1 MIAAIRRPADDD
13 ELDAALDLRRRV
25 FCDEQGVPLELE
37 RDGRDATALH
47 LVAVDGSGAVVAT
60 CRLLHDGGAMLLQRM
75 AVDRAARG
83 LGVAARLLDAAHAE
97 AAAAGAREVELHAQL
112 AVRDFYAR
120 AGYAAE
126 GPEFEEAG
134 IVHVAMRRAVP

>member
-1 MIAAIRRPADDD
+1 VAEAIRRPEGH
-13 ELDAALDLRRRV
+13 ELAAALDLRRRV
-25 FCDEQGVPLELE
+25 FCEEQGVPLELE

-60 CRLLHDGGAMLLQRM
+60 CRLVRDGDAMMLQRM

-83 LGVAARLLDAAHAE
+83 LGVGARLLDAAHAE
-97 AAAAGAREVELHAQL
+97 AAAAGAGEVELHAQV

-134 IVHVAMRRAVP
+134 IAHVVMRRALP

>member
-1 MIAAIRRPADDD
+1 MAEAIRRPEGN
-13 ELDAALDLRRRV
+13 ELVAALDLRRRV
-25 FCDEQGVPLELE
+25 FCEEQGVPLELE

-60 CRLLHDGGAMLLQRM
+60 CRLVRDGDAMMLQRM

-83 LGVAARLLDAAHAE
+83 RGVGARLLDAAHAE
-97 AAAAGAREVELHAQL
+97 AAAAGADEVELHAQVP
-112 AVRDFYAR
+112 VREFYAR

-134 IVHVAMRRAVP
+134 IAHVVMRRAVP

>member
-1 MIAAIRRPADDD
+1 MAEAIRCPEGH
-13 ELDAALDLRRRV
+13 ELVAALDLRRRV
-25 FCDEQGVPLELE
+25 FCEEQGVPLELE

-60 CRLLHDGGAMLLQRM
+60 CRLVRDGDAMMLQRM

-83 LGVAARLLDAAHAE
+83 RGVGARLLDAAHAE
-97 AAAAGAREVELHAQL
+97 AAAAGADEVELHAQVP
-112 AVRDFYAR
+112 VREFYAR

-134 IVHVAMRRAVP
+134 IAHVVMRRAVP

>member
-1 MIAAIRRPADDD
+1 VIAAVRRPAGDD
-13 ELDAALDLRRRV
+13 ELAAALELRRRV
-25 FCDEQGVPLELE
+25 FCDEQGVPLALE

-60 CRLLHDGGAMLLQRM
+60 CRLVRDGGPVMLQRM

-83 LGVAARLLDAAHAE
+83 LGVGALLLDAAHAE
-97 AAAAGAREVELHAQL
+97 AAAAGASEVELHAQL

-120 AGYAAE
+120 AGYEAE
-126 GPEFEEAG
+126 GAAFEEAG
-134 IVHVAMRRAVP
+134 IAHVVMRRALP

>member
-1 MIAAIRRPADDD
+1 M
-13 ELDAALDLRRRV
+13 
-25 FCDEQGVPLELE
+25 
-37 RDGRDATALH
+37 
-47 LVAVDGSGAVVAT
+47 AVDPSGAVVAT
-60 CRLLHDGGAMLLQRM
+60 CRLVRRGRTMALQRM

-83 LGVAARLLDAAHAE
+83 RGLGARLLDAAHAE
-97 AAAAGAREVELHAQL
+97 AAAEGAGEVELHAQL

-134 IVHVAMRRAVP
+134 IAHVVMRRAVL